1 MTYQWWSPSNRAP
14 HSNNLV
20 DEVWGEDRPPLPDGE
35 IAVQPMD
42 VSGAAAAEKLTQIR
56 ERLTEAGADA
66 TVVTALDEIMWL
78 FNIRGNPADIDFNPV
93 IMSYALVT
101 VEPPTARSH
110 TLSLSLSLSLSFSEP
125 RSFPGS
131 GSPPTRWTTTPST
144 TCPR

>member
-101 VEPPTARSH
+101 VEPPTA
-110 TLSLSLSLSLSFSEP
+110 TLWVSADKVRFFPLFSVIFNRKMP
-125 RSFPGS
+125 FFRAF
-131 GSPPTRWTTTPST
+131 
-144 TCPR
+144 